1 MPKYT
6 LKVTVEKIEQGENG
20 QPDIPQHSVVITSHN
35 LELAETQAMQE
46 ELVPPLLGW
55 IKKDEV

>member
-20 QPDIPQHSVVITSHN
+20 SPDIPQHSVVITSHN
-35 LELAETQAMQE
+35 LELADTQAMQE
-46 ELVPPLLGW
+46 ELVPALLGW

>member
-20 QPDIPQHSVVITSHN
+20 APDIPQHSVVIQSHN

-55 IKKDEV
+55 IKKDEA